1 MAGRLPVAQHG
12 RVVGRDRNPQSL
24 DFRNGPPSPIHI
36 PFDFLRL
43 SILNRPA
50 GSRTLMRFPVY
61 PLLGRGGL
69 LADAPLRA
77 GLLELP
83 FDAAGR
89 ERLDA
94 AEMVRSRRVGEFSR
108 CVQVSKSFVGPFQR
122 RSSTDSKTGT
132 SSRSVARVRNSSASF
147 QELNNDSDKVR
158 ALRMD
163 GSHSRQSL
171 GMSSR

>member
-1 MAGRLPVAQHG
+1 
-12 RVVGRDRNPQSL
+12 
-24 DFRNGPPSPIHI
+24 
-36 PFDFLRL
+36 
-43 SILNRPA
+43 
-50 GSRTLMRFPVY
+50 MRFPVY
-61 PLLGRGGL
+61 PPLGRGGL
-69 LADAPLRA
+69 LADVPLRA

-94 AEMVRSRRVGEFSR
+94 AETARSTRAGEFSR

-132 SSRSVARVRNSSASF
+132 SSRSVARVRNSSASL